1 MTSFAFRETLMS
13 HLLIWGN
20 AYAQVI
26 RNARGEVVALYPLM
40 PNKMTVNCKNYLSDG
55 GDRLVIGGTLEVL
68 DTAIVTGLQ
77 SGYATEQTA
86 GSVYQA
92 TNQAE
97 SAATTISDLVS
108 DFNALLQKLKDARI
122 MMADQPGSM

>member
-1 MTSFAFRETLMS
+1 MEIIDTSAGDVTR
-13 HLLIWGN
+13 
-20 AYAQVI
+20 
-26 RNARGEVVALYPLM
+26 
-40 PNKMTVNCKNYLSDG
+40 NCKNYLTDG

-68 DTAIVTGLQ
+68 DTATVTGLQ

-97 SAATTISDLVS
+97 SAATTIADLERFQRAS
-108 DFNALLQKLKDARI
+108 SKAQECRNHGGRPAGFNVRWQRC
-122 MMADQPGSM
+122 

>member
-1 MTSFAFRETLMS
+1 MEIIETPA
-13 HLLIWGN
+13 GD
-20 AYAQVI
+20 VT
-26 RNARGEVVALYPLM
+26 R
-40 PNKMTVNCKNYLSDG
+40 NCKNYLTDG

-77 SGYATEQTA
+77 PGYATEQTV

-97 SAATTISDLVS
+97 STATTISDLMS
-108 DFNALLQKLKDARI
+108 DFNALLQKLKDAGI
-122 MMADQPGSM
+122 MAADQPGSM

>member
-1 MTSFAFRETLMS
+1 MEIMETP
-13 HLLIWGN
+13 GGD
-20 AYAQVI
+20 VT
-26 RNARGEVVALYPLM
+26 R
-40 PNKMTVNCKNYLSDG
+40 NCKNYMADG

-77 SGYATEQTA
+77 SGFAATDQA

-97 SAATTISDLVS
+97 SAATTIADLKS
-108 DFNALLQKLKDARI
+108 DFNALLLKLKDAGI
-122 MMADQPGSM
+122 MAADQPGSM